1 MEQRYDTKRVL
12 RGCDGTWRIWMRRGL
27 SAYLSV
33 SLEVRVRLVSRLET
47 SLSLVLSA
55 SAAVHP
61 STTLIGPKNVLQR
74 DCVTDK

>member
-1 MEQRYDTKRVL
+1 
-12 RGCDGTWRIWMRRGL
+12 MRRGL

-74 DCVTDK
+74 DCVTGK